1 MIEEKLVTKSLL
13 KEFGDKCKKLF
24 CPVSAN
30 MADATNIFII
40 STNIPYNQQWNISC
54 YITGLEGNKVFEI
67 LTEVNNEEVNAVG
80 QMINNSLS
88 AVNNAMLYEK
98 DGVLALAVEMS
109 NEIQQI
115 KASMIE
121 LNQACTNCITSITFE
136 STYPSP
142 TRYIPFGT
150 DPYGV
155 LPALDLIRH
164 QDLQGFKVIESDF
177 SFKTYPEYTEF
188 DTIKYASYTEKL
200 KEPIQVNFS
209 GQGLKSSSV
218 QFDGSNYIDLVSGV
232 ELVAEDYSG
241 EVIKNFR
248 IVDGRIIDINK
259 ASDSVP
265 DEEMEIPIASTTE
278 FGIVKLGASRDV
290 FKKIYPVQMDL
301 NGRLYVQLTDPTP
314 ANPGETTGGGIGE
327 EGNDSGD
334 QRPNPGTE
342 GGIEMPPSTGDN
354 GGIPGNK
361 DDQTNLKDPDAP

>member
-98 DGVLALAVEMS
+98 DGMLALAVEMS

-121 LNQACTNCITSITFE
+121 LNQACTTCITSITFE
-136 STYPSP
+136 PTYPSP

-164 QDLQGFKVIESDF
+164 SDLQGFKVIESDF

-188 DTIKYASYTEKL
+188 DTIKYASYAEKL
-200 KEPIQVNFS
+200 KDPVQINFS

-241 EVIKNFR
+241 EVIQNFR
-248 IVDGRIIDINK
+248 IQDGRITAINQG
-259 ASDSVP
+259 STESVP
-265 DEEMEIPIASTTE
+265 VADANT

-290 FKKIYPVQMDL
+290 FKKIYPVQMDP

-314 ANPGETTGGGIGE
+314 ANPGGTTGGGIGE
-327 EGNDSGD
+327 GGNDSGD

-342 GGIEMPPSTGDN
+342 GGVEMPPSTGDN

-361 DDQTNLKDPDAP
+361 DDQTNFKDQDVP